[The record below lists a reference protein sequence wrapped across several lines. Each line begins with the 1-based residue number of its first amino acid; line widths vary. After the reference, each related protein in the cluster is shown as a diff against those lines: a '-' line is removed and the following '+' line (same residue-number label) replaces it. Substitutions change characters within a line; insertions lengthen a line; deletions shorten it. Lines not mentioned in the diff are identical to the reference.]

1 MSSSSLYT
9 SRATYVFLSLPNSF
23 QISALMEFAGA
34 PWVRL
39 FGGGGESLNE
49 SERCLFRKVVG
60 GGYLDDD
67 FCSLAQGRAGTF
79 SEAETF
85 FEGYIFEADPLV
97 DSDLSTGLPLAL
109 TWTPVPLKG
118 GG

>member
-1 MSSSSLYT
+1 
-9 SRATYVFLSLPNSF
+9 
-23 QISALMEFAGA
+23 MEFAGA

-49 SERCLFRKVVG
+49 SERCLFRNVVDR
-60 GGYLDDD
+60 GYLDDG
-67 FCSLAQGRAGTF
+67 FCSIAEGRAGTF

-85 FEGYIFEADPLV
+85 LEGYIFEADPLV

-109 TWTPVPLKG
+109 TWTPVPLSG